1 LLLTGNQGDIF
12 KVAALRFNHELPP
25 ARRQGFF
32 AWSVVIHVVGGIALV
47 ALAKW
52 VPTAQ
57 IAQHTREADLVYTPL
72 VTTPPPPPIV
82 PPPPAV
88 LARMTPPKI
97 SIPKPPEV
105 TPPRVEDIPKPVI
118 AHIPEP
124 VLPKPEP
131 KKEIIT
137 GTFTA
142 KSEVATPV
150 KPKKEVVTD
159 NFSSGSSA
167 QATLQKPARE
177 VQTGGFGDP
186 NGVKGTSE
194 KKGQVMLASLGS
206 FDLPSGPGQGNG
218 TGGAHGARG
227 TVASA
232 GFGNGVAGPGNGDR
246 QRNGTVVQTGFGQMT
261 AATPTTRERG
271 PEKPSMTPVEITYK
285 PLPVYTQEARRL
297 RLEGEVLVRVMFAAS
312 GDLRVQQVVQG
323 LGHGLDEAALRAAQ
337 QIRFRPARRNGEPY
351 DSVALVHIVFELA
364 Q

>member
-1 LLLTGNQGDIF
+1 MAVLS
-12 KVAALRFNHELPP
+12 FNHELPA
-25 ARRQGFF
+25 ARRRGFF
-32 AWSVVIHVVGGIALV
+32 AWSVVIHIAGGIVLIG
-47 ALAKW
+47 LGKW
-52 VPTAQ
+52 LPTAH
-57 IAQHTREADLVYTPL
+57 IVQHTQETSLIYTPL
-72 VTTPPPPPIV
+72 TEAPPPPPHIV
-82 PPPPAV
+82 PPPPSV
-88 LARMTPPKI
+88 LAKMTPPKI
-97 SIPKPPEV
+97 TLPTPPEV
-105 TPPRVEDIPKPVI
+105 TPPKLADIPKPVI
-118 AHIPEP
+118 ARMPEP
-124 VLPKPEP
+124 VPPKPEP
-131 KKEIIT
+131 KKIVT
-137 GTFTA
+137 GAFETKA
-142 KSEVATPV
+142 EAATPV
-150 KPKKEVVTD
+150 KPKKDVVTD
-159 NFSSGSSA
+159 NFNSGSSA

-194 KKGQVMLASLGS
+194 RKGQVTVASLGG

-246 QRNGTVVQTGFGQMT
+246 QHNGAVIQAGFSQMT
-261 AATPTTRERG
+261 AAPTQRDRT

-285 PLPVYTQEARRL
+285 PQPVYTQEARQL